1 MSSTAIEGL
10 RAAMVGDVLVV
21 GDDGYDDA
29 RRVWNAD
36 VDRRPAIIA
45 RCRSAADVSAA
56 VRHAVEQGLE
66 LAVRGG
72 AHSISGMSIV
82 DDGLMIDL
90 SPLNAVT
97 VDPEARRAR
106 SGGGALLGDL
116 IGAAQEHGL
125 ALPIGAISH
134 TGVGGLTLGGGMGW
148 LTRKHGLTIDN
159 LLSAEAVLA
168 DGRVVRA
175 SAEQHP
181 DLFWAL
187 RGGGGNFGVV
197 TEFEFALH
205 PVGPMIE
212 FGMMFWGLD
221 QGAEALRAARDVV
234 NSLPD
239 GVNVI
244 FAALN
249 APPEPFVPEQYR
261 LQPGYAAVVAGF
273 HGEQELQEVLERFRA
288 AVPPLWEF
296 ATPMPYVALQQML
309 DESNAWGQYYYDKG
323 LYLEDLTDGVIEAL
337 VEHVPHKSSPLSV
350 VLLYR
355 LDGAYCGRGRRRD
368 GVQRRPFAAL
378 RRLHHRQRAGPRTA
392 RGGPPV
398 GARAARRARPA
409 LHGGRHLRERARRE
423 RGGGPC
429 PCRVRAGEVRAA
441 GPHQARVRPRERLSP
456 QREHPAGYGSTG
468 AARARRGRGAR
479 SRTVTHRLRDRLVDS
494 LDRVVDPCGTFWA
507 TARPNSQQ
515 QQFQPAGA
523 IDGRPGGTSGSPTVA
538 HSADR
543 A

>member
-1 MSSTAIEGL
+1 VSSRGIEEL
-10 RAAMVGDVLVV
+10 RAALVGDVLVV

-72 AHSISGMSIV
+72 AHSISGMSVV

-90 SPLNAVT
+90 SLLNAVT
-97 VDPEARRAR
+97 VDPGARRAG

-125 ALPIGAISH
+125 ALPVGAISH

-148 LTRKHGLTIDN
+148 LTRQHGLTIDN
-159 LLSAEAVLA
+159 LLGAEVVLA

-175 SAEQHP
+175 SAEEHP

-212 FGMMFWGLD
+212 FGMVFWGLD

-234 NSLPD
+234 GSLPD
-239 GVNVI
+239 GVNVV

-249 APPEPFVPEQYR
+249 APPEPFVPEQYQ

-273 HGEQELQEVLERFRA
+273 HGEREFRGVLERFRA
-288 AVPPLWEF
+288 AVPPLWEA

-309 DESNAWGQYYYDKG
+309 DEPNAWGQYYYDKG
-323 LYLEDLTDGVIEAL
+323 FYLEDLTDGVIDAFL
-337 VEHVPHKSSPLSV
+337 EHVPRKSSPQSV

-355 LDGAYCGRGRRRD
+355 LDGAYCDVSDDATSFSGGRSPRYSVFAIANAPVPELLEAD
-368 GVQRRPFAAL
+368 RPWVRAL
-378 RRLHHRQRAGPRTA
+378 HDALVRHS
-392 RGGPPV
+392 PV
-398 GARAARRARPA
+398 GDTYVNA
-409 LHGGRHLRERARRE
+409 LAGNEGEA
-423 RGGGPC
+423 
-429 PCRVRAGEVRAA
+429 RVRAAYGREKY
-441 GPHQARVRPRERLSP
+441 ERLARIKREYDP
-456 QREHPAGYGSTG
+456 GNVFRRNANVLPAAAAPAQRWPVAD
-468 AARARRGRGAR
+468 AA
-479 SRTVTHRLRDRLVDS
+479 
-494 LDRVVDPCGTFWA
+494 P
-507 TARPNSQQ
+507 TAAP
-515 QQFQPAGA
+515 
-523 IDGRPGGTSGSPTVA
+523 
-538 HSADR
+538 
-543 A
+543 